1 MFDKTQNNNYNLFMN
16 SREFRIWLEGFL
28 ENTDLND
35 IKLRDGYDSG
45 YNYLT
50 MLKTIL
56 NKLETVTDK
65 NNTINV
71 NQVTERLIPTPA
83 PNPFTITCEKT
94 NK

>member
-1 MFDKTQNNNYNLFMN
+1 MT

-28 ENTDLND
+28 ENTDLKQVK
-35 IKLRDGYDSG
+35 IREGYDSS

-56 NKLETVTDK
+56 SKLETVNDGT
-65 NNTINV
+65 NTINI
-71 NQVTERLIPTPA
+71 NQVTERMIPTPP

>member
-1 MFDKTQNNNYNLFMN
+1 MT

-28 ENTDLND
+28 ENSNLKD
-35 IKLRDGYDSG
+35 IKIREGYDSS

-56 NKLETVTDK
+56 NKLETVKDE
-65 NNTINV
+65 NNTINI
-71 NQVTERLIPTPA
+71 NQVTERIIPTPA
-83 PNPFTITCEKT
+83 PNPFTITCEKI

>member
-1 MFDKTQNNNYNLFMN
+1 MT

-28 ENTDLND
+28 ENANLEE
-35 IKLRDGYDSG
+35 IKIREGYDSS

-56 NKLETVTDK
+56 NKLETVKDE
-65 NNTINV
+65 NNTINM
-71 NQVTERLIPTPA
+71 NQVTERIIPTPA
-83 PNPFTITCEKT
+83 PNPFTITCEKI

>member
-1 MFDKTQNNNYNLFMN
+1 MT

-28 ENTDLND
+28 ENTDLKD
-35 IKLRDGYDSG
+35 IKIREGYDSS

-56 NKLETVTDK
+56 SKLETVKDE
-65 NNTINV
+65 NNMINI
-71 NQVTERLIPTPA
+71 NQVTERIIPTPA
-83 PNPFTITCEKT
+83 PNPFTITCEKI

>member
-1 MFDKTQNNNYNLFMN
+1 MT

-28 ENTDLND
+28 ENTNLKEVK
-35 IKLRDGYDSG
+35 IRDGYDSS

-56 NKLETVTDK
+56 NKLGTVKDGSDVV
-65 NNTINV
+65 NI
-71 NQVTERLIPTPA
+71 NQVTERIIPTPA
-83 PNPFTITCEKT
+83 PNPFTITCEKI